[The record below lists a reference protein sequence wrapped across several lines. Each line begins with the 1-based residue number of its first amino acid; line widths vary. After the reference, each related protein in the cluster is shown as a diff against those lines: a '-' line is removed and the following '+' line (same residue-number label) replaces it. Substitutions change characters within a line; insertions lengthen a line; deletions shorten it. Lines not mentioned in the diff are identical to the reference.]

1 MIFVIIEIKG
11 IIKFNEFFPVVST
24 LTIISL
30 EFIAGL
36 ITTSVFA
43 LMMSCSLKAPSSL
56 QATHYSVLSSVET
69 AGKLIFSSISG
80 ALIDWIGLSRVYF
93 MFVLLSAPTVL
104 ILPFIEC

>member
-1 MIFVIIEIKG
+1 MLSLIA
-11 IIKFNEFFPVVST
+11 
-24 LTIISL
+24 L

-36 ITTSVFA
+36 VTTSVFA
-43 LMMSCSLKAPSSL
+43 MMMSCSLHAPPSL

-80 ALIDWIGLSRVYF
+80 ALIDWIGLSQVYF
-93 MFVLLSAPTVL
+93 MFVVLSAPTVL